1 MPPDAHPT
9 LKAKMPERIV
19 GGEHW
24 DVKEGV
30 RGCARGLGNSGED
43 TRLGGSIVNEQ
54 RENHCEQE
62 NGL

>member
-1 MPPDAHPT
+1 
-9 LKAKMPERIV
+9 MPERIV

-30 RGCARGLGNSGED
+30 RGCARGLGSSGEY

-54 RENHCEQE
+54 RENHCEEE